1 MKIRWKW
8 GKTRHR
14 NKKRKA
20 VIVTAAVLV
29 VLAVLL
35 VSYEAVKAV
44 GRSNLQKRAKTAPP
58 QVFPVET
65 QELTEEEEKIWQE
78 GWIKRGDQIYAYN
91 EDIMTFLFMGIDKDE
106 DVEKVEEGTDGG
118 QADALFLLVLNPHR
132 KVIQVIGIN
141 RNTMADVDIYN
152 EEGAYV
158 TTTTAQI
165 AVQHGFGN
173 GVEESCGYQMKAVQ
187 RLLYNLPINGYA
199 AVHMNAIIS
208 LTDMIGGIELVSLE
222 DVGSA
227 FEGKSKGRLVI
238 KKDEYV
244 VLDGEKAYSYVRYR
258 DVKMEGS
265 ADRRLE
271 RQQQFLGEFIRKAK
285 AQTAKDITLP
295 VKMYQAVAEQ
305 MVTDVTADEVAYL
318 ASTALDYR
326 FDKSQFYSLKGKTV
340 KGEKYEEF
348 YVDED
353 ALYEL
358 ILDIFYEPVEE
369 ITVRQKEKG

>member
-8 GKTRHR
+8 GKSRHR
-14 NKKRKA
+14 HRSKKRKA
-20 VIVTAAVLV
+20 IIIAGAA
-29 VLAVLL
+29 LAVLAAL
-35 VSYEAVKAV
+35 LASYEAVKAI
-44 GRSNLQKRAKTAPP
+44 GRSNLQKRARTVPP
-58 QVFPVET
+58 QMLPVKE
-65 QELTEEEEKIWQE
+65 QELTKEEEEIWQE
-78 GWIKRGDQIYAYN
+78 GWIKQGDKIYAYN
-91 EDIMTFLFMGIDKDE
+91 EDILTFLFMGIDKDE
-106 DVEKVEEGTDGG
+106 DVEEVEEGTDGG
-118 QADALFLLVLNPHR
+118 QADALFLLVLNPHSR
-132 KVIQVIGIN
+132 LIQVIGIN

-158 TTTTAQI
+158 TTATAQI
-165 AVQHGFGN
+165 AIQHGFGN
-173 GVEESCGYQMKAVQ
+173 GVEESCGYQQKAVQ
-187 RLLYNLPINGYA
+187 RLFYNLPVHGYA

-208 LTDMIGGIELVSLE
+208 LTDMIGGIELDSLE

-227 FEGKSKGRLVI
+227 FEGKSKGELVI
-238 KKDEYV
+238 RKNEHV

-258 DVKMEGS
+258 NIKIEGS

-295 VKMYQAVAEQ
+295 VKMYQAVTEQ
-305 MVTDVTADEVAYL
+305 MVTDVTVDEVAYL
-318 ASTALDYR
+318 ASTAMDYR
-326 FDKSQFYSLKGKTV
+326 FDKSQFYSLKGETV

-358 ILDIFYEPVEE
+358 ILDIFYEPV
-369 ITVRQKEKG
+369 K